1 MTIIDQ
7 LESIIGQYRAGYLV
21 LVDPDRIKLKEIPR
35 FAQLAQS
42 AGVDGIL
49 LGGSFLTNDLSTI
62 AETLKK
68 STDLPI
74 ILFPGSAMQVTPH
87 ADAILFMSLLSG
99 RNANYLIGEQVKAAP
114 MIQRVGLETIST
126 GYILIDGGQ
135 QTAVS
140 FISNTTPIPND
151 KAEIAWAH
159 ALAAQYLGMK
169 LIYLEAGSGAKKPV
183 PDQIINSVKKQVTV
197 PIIVGGG
204 IRSPEVARKKVA
216 AGAQFV
222 VTGNVIEHDPS
233 LMKAFADAIHS

>member
-1 MTIIDQ
+1 MTIIEQ
-7 LESIIGQYRAGYLV
+7 LGSIIGQYRAGYLV

-35 FAQLAQS
+35 FAQIAQS

-62 AETLKK
+62 AEILKK

-151 KAEIAWAH
+151 KEEIAWAH
-159 ALAAQYLGMK
+159 ALAGQYLGMK

>member
-1 MTIIDQ
+1 MTIIEQ

-21 LVDPDRIKLKEIPR
+21 LVDPDRIKLKEIPS
-35 FAQLAQS
+35 FAQRAQA
-42 AGVDGIL
+42 AGVDGVL
-49 LGGSFLTNDLSTI
+49 LGGSFLTNDLSII

-183 PDQIINSVKKQVTV
+183 PDQIIHSVKKQVTV

-222 VTGNVIEHDPS
+222 VTGNVIEQDPS
-233 LMKAFADAIHS
+233 LMAAFADAIHS

>member
-1 MTIIDQ
+1 MTIIEQ

-35 FAQLAQS
+35 FAQIAQS

-151 KAEIAWAH
+151 KVEIAWAH
-159 ALAAQYLGMK
+159 ALAGQYLGMK

>member
-87 ADAILFMSLLSG
+87 ADAILL
-99 RNANYLIGEQVKAAP
+99 
-114 MIQRVGLETIST
+114 RV
-126 GYILIDGGQ
+126 
-135 QTAVS
+135 
-140 FISNTTPIPND
+140 
-151 KAEIAWAH
+151 
-159 ALAAQYLGMK
+159 
-169 LIYLEAGSGAKKPV
+169 
-183 PDQIINSVKKQVTV
+183 
-197 PIIVGGG
+197 
-204 IRSPEVARKKVA
+204 
-216 AGAQFV
+216 
-222 VTGNVIEHDPS
+222 
-233 LMKAFADAIHS
+233 

>member
-7 LESIIGQYRAGYLV
+7 LESIIGQYQAGYLV
-21 LVDPDRIKLKEIPR
+21 LVDPDRIELKEIPR

-151 KAEIAWAH
+151 KVEIAWAH
-159 ALAAQYLGMK
+159 ALAGQYLGMK

-204 IRSPEVARKKVA
+204 IRSPEVARKKVV

-222 VTGNVIEHDPS
+222 VTGNVIEQDPS

>member
-1 MTIIDQ
+1 MTIIEQ

-21 LVDPDRIKLKEIPR
+21 LVDPDRIELKEIPR

-62 AETLKK
+62 AATLKK

-151 KAEIAWAH
+151 KVEIAWAH
-159 ALAAQYLGMK
+159 ALAGQYLGMK

-222 VTGNVIEHDPS
+222 VTGNVIEQDPS

>member
-1 MTIIDQ
+1 MTIISQ
-7 LESIIGQYRAGYLV
+7 LESIIGQYQAGYLV

-140 FISNTTPIPND
+140 FISNTTPIPKD

-159 ALAAQYLGMK
+159 ALAGQYLGMK

-204 IRSPEVARKKVA
+204 IRSPEVARKKVV

>member
-1 MTIIDQ
+1 MTIIEQ

-21 LVDPDRIKLKEIPR
+21 LVDPDRIKLKEIPS
-35 FAQLAQS
+35 FAQRAQA
-42 AGVDGIL
+42 AGVDGVL
-49 LGGSFLTNDLSTI
+49 LGGSFLTNDLSII

-183 PDQIINSVKKQVTV
+183 PDQIIHSVRKQVTV

-222 VTGNVIEHDPS
+222 VTGNVIEQDPS
-233 LMKAFADAIHS
+233 LMAAFADAIHS

>member
-7 LESIIGQYRAGYLV
+7 LESIIGQYQAGYLV

-159 ALAAQYLGMK
+159 ALAGQYLGMK

-233 LMKAFADAIHS
+233 LMKTFADAIHS

>member
-1 MTIIDQ
+1 MTIIEQ

-21 LVDPDRIKLKEIPR
+21 LVDPDRIKLKEIPS
-35 FAQLAQS
+35 FAQRAQS
-42 AGVDGIL
+42 AGVDGVL

-183 PDQIINSVKKQVTV
+183 PDQIIHSVKKQVTV

-204 IRSPEVARKKVA
+204 IRSPEVARKKGA

-222 VTGNVIEHDPS
+222 VTGNVIEQDPS
-233 LMKAFADAIHS
+233 LMAAFADAIHS

>member
-1 MTIIDQ
+1 MTIIEQ

-21 LVDPDRIKLKEIPR
+21 LVDPDRIKLKEIPS
-35 FAQLAQS
+35 FAQRAQS
-42 AGVDGIL
+42 AGVDGVL

-151 KAEIAWAH
+151 KVEIAWAH
-159 ALAAQYLGMK
+159 ALAGQYLGMK

-183 PDQIINSVKKQVTV
+183 PDQIIHSVKKQVTV

-222 VTGNVIEHDPS
+222 VTGNVIEQDPS
-233 LMKAFADAIHS
+233 LMAAFADAIHS

>member
-7 LESIIGQYRAGYLV
+7 LESIIGQYQAGYLV

-42 AGVDGIL
+42 AGVDAIL

-151 KAEIAWAH
+151 KVEIAWAH
-159 ALAAQYLGMK
+159 ALAGQYLGMK

-204 IRSPEVARKKVA
+204 IRSPEVARKKVV

-233 LMKAFADAIHS
+233 LMKAFAEAIHS

>member
-1 MTIIDQ
+1 MTIIEQ

-21 LVDPDRIKLKEIPR
+21 LVDPDRIKLKEIPS
-35 FAQLAQS
+35 FAQRAQS
-42 AGVDGIL
+42 AGVDGVL
-49 LGGSFLTNDLSTI
+49 LGGSFLTNDLSII

-183 PDQIINSVKKQVTV
+183 PDQIIHSVRKQVTV

-222 VTGNVIEHDPS
+222 VTGNVIEQDPS
-233 LMKAFADAIHS
+233 LMAAFADAIHS

>member
-1 MTIIDQ
+1 MTIIEQ

-21 LVDPDRIKLKEIPR
+21 LVDPDRIKLKEIPS
-35 FAQLAQS
+35 FAQRAQS
-42 AGVDGIL
+42 AGVDGVL
-49 LGGSFLTNDLSTI
+49 LGGSFLTNDLSII

-183 PDQIINSVKKQVTV
+183 PDQIIHSVKKQVTV

-222 VTGNVIEHDPS
+222 VTGNVIEQDPS
-233 LMKAFADAIHS
+233 LMSAFADAIHS

>member
-1 MTIIDQ
+1 MTIIEQ

-21 LVDPDRIKLKEIPR
+21 LVDPDRIKLKEIPS
-35 FAQLAQS
+35 FAQRAQS
-42 AGVDGIL
+42 AGVDGVL

-183 PDQIINSVKKQVTV
+183 PDQIIHSVKKQVTV

-222 VTGNVIEHDPS
+222 VTGNVIEQDPS
-233 LMKAFADAIHS
+233 LMAAFADAIHS

>member
-1 MTIIDQ
+1 MTIIEQ

-21 LVDPDRIKLKEIPR
+21 LVDPDRIKLKEIPS
-35 FAQLAQS
+35 FAQRAQS
-42 AGVDGIL
+42 AGVDGVL
-49 LGGSFLTNDLSTI
+49 LGGSFLTNDLSII

-183 PDQIINSVKKQVTV
+183 PDQIIHSVKKQVTV

-222 VTGNVIEHDPS
+222 VTGNVIEQDPS
-233 LMKAFADAIHS
+233 LMAAFADAIHS